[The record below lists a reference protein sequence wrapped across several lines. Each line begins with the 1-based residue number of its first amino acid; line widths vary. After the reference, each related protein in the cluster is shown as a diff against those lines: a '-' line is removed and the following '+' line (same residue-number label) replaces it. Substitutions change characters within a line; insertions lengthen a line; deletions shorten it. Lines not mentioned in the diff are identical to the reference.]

1 LPIEIYDPMIDLE
14 DPHQVL
20 NDYKDSQGKVMGTSK
35 WFFPNGE
42 FEMRECEV
50 IGYDD
55 INE

>member
-1 LPIEIYDPMIDLE
+1 
-14 DPHQVL
+14 
-20 NDYKDSQGKVMGTSK
+20 MGTSK